1 MPGDALSR
9 GLATKTAVDG
19 LRERRLGALRDQWN
33 LFLVEGREMATQFV
47 PDEEAVLLSQ
57 SRKLYAAWAKFC
69 NQLPEDQRQD
79 NSDNIPSLNHLFQSV
94 DKASKTWQEKREG
107 KASGR
112 LKHIFA
118 RLCNDFKDHSKLV
131 SIVPREDKYVCLL
144 TGSLSA
150 IAQTVHRYIH
160 ELYVVVFEFLTEKFT
175 SWSRSSWKRFE
186 KLQHD
191 SGSLDDAVEL
201 LRDLRSLVPPYL
213 HCIVSGFEGLEDR
226 DDKEQ
231 TRNLSYV
238 LNTLTSM
245 WGDHSPRSVI
255 ENLDGTSNQKKVHTL
270 SQITKLCLASNGYVD
285 ALAELVEQDRLDKVE
300 YLDEASEHLGEEG
313 IRLGP
318 EHDSETI

>member
-1 MPGDALSR
+1 
-9 GLATKTAVDG
+9 
-19 LRERRLGALRDQWN
+19 
-33 LFLVEGREMATQFV
+33 MAKSLTI
-47 PDEEAVLLSQ
+47 
-57 SRKLYAAWAKFC
+57 
-69 NQLPEDQRQD
+69 QL
-79 NSDNIPSLNHLFQSV
+79 
-94 DKASKTWQEKREG
+94 
-107 KASGR
+107 
-112 LKHIFA
+112 
-118 RLCNDFKDHSKLV
+118 
-131 SIVPREDKYVCLL
+131 VCLL
-144 TGSLSA
+144 PATILS
-150 IAQTVHRYIH
+150 T
-160 ELYVVVFEFLTEKFT
+160 LDL
-175 SWSRSSWKRFE
+175 SSDRFE